1 MNIISK
7 FKTYNIRFIKNLNCI
22 IDFAKDDAVYF
33 VLDSNIERLYKE
45 VFVCIPV
52 ERLFVIDAIE
62 QKKTINTVI
71 EICDKMTSMS
81 SKRNTHLISIGGGIT
96 QDITGFV
103 ANVLYR
109 GIKWTFLP
117 STLLAACDS
126 CIGGKTSLNC
136 NGFKNLLG
144 TFYPPDEIMI
154 YPEFFKTLTEGDFYS
169 GLGEVVK
176 FNVMA
181 GKDGISVIEKNIN
194 KLLVR
199 DTKILSEFCLR
210 SLKFK
215 KDFIEEDEFD
225 KGRRIL
231 LNFAH
236 TFGHAFETASNYEI
250 PHGSAVAMGMI
261 VANYI
266 SVRRNMLNE
275 IFAKRIETVCRKI
288 LTLQLQPF
296 WFKSDIIISAIRKD
310 KKQVNNNIRA
320 VLMKQ
325 DCSLEVF
332 ADIEEMEIIDAVKYL
347 KEFLITPPLLY
358 ARIGVSKDC
367 DNLILNI
374 RPRLLEVA

>member
-154 YPEFFKTLTEGDFYS
+154 FPEFFKTLTEGDFYS

-181 GKDGISVIEKNIN
+181 GENGIDNIERNID

-199 DTKILSEFCLR
+199 DNLTVSDFCHTSLS
-210 SLKFK
+210 FK

-236 TFGHAFETASNYEI
+236 TFGHAFETSSDYGI

-261 VANYI
+261 VANRI
-266 SVRRNMLNE
+266 SVTRGLLNND
-275 IFAKRIETVCRKI
+275 FAERIENVCKKI
-288 LTLQLQPF
+288 LTLHLESS
-296 WFKSDIIISAIRKD
+296 WFEKNSIISAIRKD
-310 KKQVNNNIRA
+310 KKQVNKDIRA
-320 VLMKQ
+320 VLMNQ
-325 DCSLEVF
+325 DLSLSIYT
-332 ADIEEMEIIDAVKYL
+332 DITENEISDAVDYL
-347 KEFLITPPLLY
+347 ISFLVI
-358 ARIGVSKDC
+358 K
-367 DNLILNI
+367 
-374 RPRLLEVA
+374 

>member
-1 MNIISK
+1 MDIVSR
-7 FKTYNIRFIKNLNCI
+7 FKTYKVSFIEDLKLFNEFVKDETTYFAIDRNIIN
-22 IDFAKDDAVYF
+22 A
-33 VLDSNIERLYKE
+33 YKE
-45 VFVCIPV
+45 VFASLPGD
-52 ERLFVIDAIE
+52 RLYIIDAVE
-62 QKKTINTVI
+62 QKKNIDTVI
-71 EICDKMTSMS
+71 DICEKMTNMP
-81 SKRNTHLISIGGGIT
+81 SKRNTHLISVGGGIT

-103 ANVLYR
+103 ANALYR
-109 GIKWTFLP
+109 GIKWTFFP

-136 NGFKNLLG
+136 KGFKNLLG

-154 YPEFFKTLTEGDFYS
+154 FPEFFKTLSEYDFYS

-347 KEFLITPPLLY
+347 KEFLITPPSY
-358 ARIGVSKDC
+358 M
-367 DNLILNI
+367 
-374 RPRLLEVA
+374 PE